1 MATTDVGTEKQKKK
15 LLIFGSTGGTGRQLV
30 EQALAQGYLVTA
42 FARNPAAVTIKHA
55 SLSVV
60 QGDVM
65 NFESVRRAVQG
76 QEAVLSAIGSPAN
89 KIGTVRSEGTR
100 HIIRAMEMDGVR
112 RFICQTSLGYGDSQ
126 QVLDRTPFYFK
137 YLIVPFLLR
146 KGFADHA
153 LQEEYIRQSKLD
165 WVIVR
170 PGNLTDGDHTG
181 VYRHGF
187 PATDKTITV
196 KISRSDVADFMLNQV
211 QEDTYLKKTPG
222 VSY

>member
-1 MATTDVGTEKQKKK
+1 MATTGSGEHTHKKK

-30 EQALAQGYLVTA
+30 EQALAQGYAVSA
-42 FARNPAAVTIKHA
+42 FARNPATVTIKHA
-55 SLSVV
+55 NLRIV

-65 NFESVRRAVQG
+65 DFASVERAMQG

-100 HIIRAMEMDGVR
+100 TIIRAMEKAGIQ
-112 RFICQTSLGYGDSQ
+112 RFICQTSLGYGDSRD
-126 QVLDRTPFYFK
+126 VLDRTPFYFK
-137 YLIVPFLLR
+137 YFIVPFILR

-153 LQEEYIRQSKLD
+153 LQEEYIRQSQLD

-170 PGNLTDGDHTG
+170 PGNLTDGNHTG
-181 VYRHGF
+181 AYRHGF
-187 PATDKTITV
+187 PAADKAIRV
-196 KISRSDVADFMLNQV
+196 EVSRADVADFMLKQLLDN
-211 QEDTYLKKTPG
+211 TYLRKTPG